1 MTIEAVIDGVIGR
14 EGRYSNNAADA
25 GGETMWGITI
35 GTARRNGYTGPMRS
49 MPRETAVAIYRAE
62 FVVGPGYAAIM
73 PISAAIAEKLVD
85 IGVNCGPAVGSMA
98 LQRILSALNN
108 GGKDYPDL
116 QLDGNAGERSRSA
129 LTIFLKKRGK
139 EGEARLLNALRFVQ
153 GERYLDITEK
163 RPANEEFFYGWLGR
177 AAA

>member
-1 MTIEAVIDGVIGR
+1 MTIEAMIDGVIGR
-14 EGRYSNNAADA
+14 EGKYSNNPADA

-35 GTARRNGYTGPMRS
+35 GTARRNGYAGAMRS
-49 MPRETAVAIYRAE
+49 MPRDTAVAIYRAE
-62 FVVGPGYAAIM
+62 FVVGPGYAAIL
-73 PISAAIAEKLVD
+73 PISAAVAEKLVD
-85 IGVNCGPAVGSMA
+85 IGVNCGTAVGSMA

-116 QLDGNAGERSRSA
+116 LVDGALGDKTRGA
-129 LTIFLKKRGK
+129 LTAFLKKRGA
-139 EGEARLLNALRFVQ
+139 EGEARLVNALRFVQ

>member
-35 GTARRNGYTGPMRS
+35 GTARRNAYTGPMRA
-49 MPRETAVAIYRAE
+49 MPRDTAVAIYRAE

-116 QLDGNAGERSRSA
+116 LVDGSAQDKTRSA
-129 LTIFLKKRGK
+129 LTVFLKKRGK
-139 EGEARLLNALRFVQ
+139 EGETRLLTGLRGVQ
-153 GERYLDITEK
+153 TERYLDITEK

>member
-1 MTIEAVIDGVIGR
+1 MSIDTIIDGVIGR

-25 GGETMWGITI
+25 GGETMWGITV
-35 GTARRNGYTGPMRS
+35 GTARRNGYKGAMAS
-49 MPRETAVAIYRAE
+49 MPRATAVAIYRAE
-62 FVVGPGYAAIM
+62 FVVGPGYAALL

-98 LQRILSALNN
+98 LQRLLSALNN

-116 QLDGNAGERSRSA
+116 LVDGALGDKSRCA
-129 LTIFLKKRGK
+129 LVAFLKKRGA
-139 EGEARLLNALRFVQ
+139 EGEQRLLTGLRGVQ
-153 GERYLDITEK
+153 TERYLDITEK
-163 RPANEEFFYGWLGR
+163 RPANEAFFYGWLGR

>member
-1 MTIEAVIDGVIGR
+1 MSIDTLIDGVIGR
-14 EGRYSNNAADA
+14 EGRYSNNPADT

-35 GTARRNGYTGPMRS
+35 ATARSNGYKGPMRS
-49 MPRETAVAIYRAE
+49 MPRETAASIYRAQY
-62 FVVGPGYAAIM
+62 VVAPGYAAII
-73 PISAAIAEKLVD
+73 PISAIIAEKLVD

-98 LQRILSALNN
+98 LQRLLSALNN
-108 GGKDYPDL
+108 GGRDYPDL
-116 QLDGNAGERSRSA
+116 LLDGAAGERTRSA
-129 LTIFLKKRGK
+129 LTAFLKKRGA
-139 EGEARLLNALRFVQ
+139 EGERRLLAGLRYVQ

>member
-1 MTIEAVIDGVIGR
+1 MTIEALIDAVIGR
-14 EGRYSNNAADA
+14 EGKYSNNAADA

-35 GTARRNGYTGPMRS
+35 GTARRNGYTGKMAAL
-49 MPRETAVAIYRAE
+49 PRATAVAIYRAE
-62 FVVGPGYAAIM
+62 FVVTPGYAAIM

-85 IGVNCGPAVGSMA
+85 IGVNCGTAVGSMA

-116 QLDGNAGERSRSA
+116 LVDGSAQDKTRSA
-129 LTIFLKKRGK
+129 LKAYLAKRGK
-139 EGEARLLNALRFVQ
+139 EGEVRLVNALRYVQ